1 MLRGGVVHVVSACSA
16 CGVRSQALESLVRTT
31 VTRNSHRK
39 SANSYQMTLYQKLCE
54 GYKRSHHSERAIEL
68 AQHHLSLA
76 KQNNNQVA
84 QVRVILRGVESHLF
98 SPIAD
103 DSNAGR
109 QIVSGRNL
117 SNALMSKRT
126 TMPSNGMDAWRI
138 QDQADKAAG
147 DARSLASSLNASV
160 QLANTAAGAKAKEA
174 RELSQHQVRY
184 TQPSPR

>member
-84 QVRVILRGVESHLF
+84 QVRVYSAELRATYF
-98 SPIAD
+98 
-103 DSNAGR
+103 R
-109 QIVSGRNL
+109 
-117 SNALMSKRT
+117 
-126 TMPSNGMDAWRI
+126 
-138 QDQADKAAG
+138 
-147 DARSLASSLNASV
+147 RSLTIQTRGGRSSRGG
-160 QLANTAAGAKAKEA
+160 TF
-174 RELSQHQVRY
+174 RTR
-184 TQPSPR
+184 

>member
-1 MLRGGVVHVVSACSA
+1 
-16 CGVRSQALESLVRTT
+16 
-31 VTRNSHRK
+31 
-39 SANSYQMTLYQKLCE
+39 
-54 GYKRSHHSERAIEL
+54 
-68 AQHHLSLA
+68 
-76 KQNNNQVA
+76 
-84 QVRVILRGVESHLF
+84 
-98 SPIAD
+98 
-103 DSNAGR
+103 
-109 QIVSGRNL
+109 
-117 SNALMSKRT
+117 MSKRT